1 MQPARSLP
9 TEVADRLILALDVP
23 TVAQARDI
31 VAELNGVVSFYKIGM
46 WLLFQRETDALIDD
60 LLARGNKVF
69 LDYKMYD
76 IGETV
81 RRGVQSAA
89 RRGISFVTVHGDRD
103 IITAA
108 VDGRGDSALR
118 LLAITVLTSLDDA
131 AVASM
136 GYRLSARELVE
147 LRVRTA
153 LECGCDGIVASAQD
167 DPRPPAADRTRRLPE
182 RGRSA
187 GGDARHPA
195 GDRAYRRAPPRV
207 RPCIGHPAWCRLP
220 RGRAA
225 DSRSGRSG
233 YAGKSDHRR
242 DGKRPSLKIKKQKTS
257 ALLCLACSGVVG
269 AVSAGDVECGA
280 ADHPRFV
287 GREEHHCGRYV
298 FR

>member
-167 DPRPPAADRTRRLPE
+167 DPDHLRQTARAAYPNADALLVVTPGIRLATGHTDEHRRVSDPASAIRRGADYLVVGRPILEAADR
-182 RGRSA
+182 A
-187 GGDARHPA
+187 MQAKA
-195 GDRAYRRAPPRV
+195 I
-207 RPCIGHPAWCRLP
+207 IGEMEK
-220 RGRAA
+220 G
-225 DSRSGRSG
+225 
-233 YAGKSDHRR
+233 
-242 DGKRPSLKIKKQKTS
+242 
-257 ALLCLACSGVVG
+257 LL
-269 AVSAGDVECGA
+269 
-280 ADHPRFV
+280 
-287 GREEHHCGRYV
+287 
-298 FR
+298 